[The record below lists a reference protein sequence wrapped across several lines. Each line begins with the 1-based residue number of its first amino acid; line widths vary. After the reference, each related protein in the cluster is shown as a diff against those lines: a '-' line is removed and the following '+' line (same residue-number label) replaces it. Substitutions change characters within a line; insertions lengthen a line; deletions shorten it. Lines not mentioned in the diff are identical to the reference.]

1 MYVKFKY
8 LLDFFFFIYLDQFN
22 AAAPNLGEV
31 KAFYVSDHFSRENN

>member
-8 LLDFFFFIYLDQFN
+8 LFDFFLIYLDQFN